1 MNGGNGFPKEEAEAI
16 SLATI
21 PSVVVVAGQLH
32 EVGALQRSVGRRR
45 GACRERL
52 TKKAF
57 SLHKVPRAKC
67 GFPVSGFYVVY
78 HVNEGHFVVADP
90 ENAKR
95 STLTTHWK

>member
-21 PSVVVVAGQLH
+21 PSVVVVVAGQLH
-32 EVGALQRSVGRRR
+32 EVGAPQTSGGAGGPVASGLQK
-45 GACRERL
+45 
-52 TKKAF
+52 TF
-57 SLHKVPRAKC
+57 SLHKVPRARC
-67 GFPVSGFYVVY
+67 AFPVSGFYVVY

-95 STLTTHWK
+95 STLTTHPK